1 MRPIK
6 ELMVIFMSRLTG
18 IIFTLLLSA
27 PLYAQ
32 VSNVDNDELEQLM
45 AQGVPVIDVRRPEE
59 WTQTGVVEGSHLLTF
74 FDKQGRYD
82 VNKWMAEFSRIAGPD
97 DPVVLICRTGN
108 RTGTIS
114 KFLDQQLSYKKVSN
128 VTKGITHWI
137 SQGKATVKPAI

>member
-1 MRPIK
+1 
-6 ELMVIFMSRLTG
+6 MSRLIG
-18 IIFTLLLSA
+18 VIIALLVSA

-32 VSNVDNDELEQLM
+32 VSNIDNDELKQLI

-82 VNKWMAEFSRIAGPD
+82 VNKWMAELSRIAGPD
-97 DPVVLICRTGN
+97 DPFVLICRTGN

-114 KFLDQQLSYKKVSN
+114 RFLDQKLSYHKVNN
-128 VTKGITHWI
+128 VTKGITYWI
-137 SQGKATVKPAI
+137 KQGNPTVKPAI